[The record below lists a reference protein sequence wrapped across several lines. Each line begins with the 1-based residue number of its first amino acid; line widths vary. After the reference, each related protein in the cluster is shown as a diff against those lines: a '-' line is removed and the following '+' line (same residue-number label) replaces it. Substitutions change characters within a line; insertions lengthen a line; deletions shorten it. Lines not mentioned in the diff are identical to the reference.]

1 MGIVTGLAAVE
12 PDPAAADRDPILDA
26 ALEAAAALAKLLGFR
41 RDCTTA
47 ESVGEQADAVAK
59 LAESAAGLA
68 GAADAVSGFLELA
81 AMTAAS
87 GRKGKQ
93 DLN

>member
-41 RDCTTA
+41 RDCVTA
-47 ESVGEQADAVAK
+47 ASVGEQDEATAK
-59 LAESAAGLA
+59 LIESAEGLA
-68 GAADAVSGFLELA
+68 GAADAVRGLLELA
-81 AMTAAS
+81 RMTAAS